1 MIAPQ
6 GHAVPKGWG
15 GVSLDRRLWYLI
27 AGTRG
32 GINRARILWSLRN
45 RPHNANDLAG
55 FLGLDY
61 KTVRHHLDILREND
75 CVMTLGNEGY
85 GMLYALSPH
94 LQTHFE
100 EFLDV
105 WRHMESRF
113 DLGKERNT
121 PGPMEASQG

>member
-6 GHAVPKGWG
+6 AHGVPKGWG
-15 GVSLDRRLWYLI
+15 GSSLDRRLWYLI

-32 GINRARILWSLRN
+32 GINRARILWSLRH

-61 KTVRHHLDILREND
+61 KTVRHHLDVLREND

-100 EFLDV
+100 DFLEI
-105 WRHMESRF
+105 WRRMESRH
-113 DLGKERNT
+113 DLGKAANT
-121 PGPMEASQG
+121 PRGMEASQG